1 MRCARMLAMLVG
13 FAIQAAPINMQNG
26 WELTGPG
33 TAVGP
38 HRGTTAIRID
48 NGFAVRR
55 DVALQDGTIE
65 FDVEMLPTRTFVYVQ
80 FRMESATEF
89 EEIYFRPH
97 KTGLPDAVQYNPVW
111 RGDSFWQLW
120 HGPDAAA
127 SPQFRF
133 GTWTHVR
140 LVLQGERGALFL
152 DGASVPTMTINFARP
167 PRSGYMAFRAF
178 TPDTSL
184 LRGEP
189 AARFANL
196 TVAPGV
202 VSHDF
207 GPTAAPPAPEPG
219 SILRWQVSPAFKATR
234 EPLTVL
240 PAELLATRAAWP
252 SYPVERTDVLAIG
265 RHMNRPRPDGAAIAR
280 FVVRSTGARLQRLRL
295 GYSDYVTVFVNGT
308 PVFAGDAHYSF
319 DQPRQEGL
327 IGRWQSTIW
336 LPLRD
341 GENEV
346 LLAVVDFFGGWALT
360 GLLEPADGG
369 VLVPPR

>member
-1 MRCARMLAMLVG
+1 MLAMLVG
-13 FAIQAAPINMQNG
+13 FAIQAAPINMQSG
-26 WELTGPG
+26 WELTGAG
-33 TAVGP
+33 TSAGP

-48 NGFAVRR
+48 NGFAYRR
-55 DVALQDGTIE
+55 DVAFQDGTIE
-65 FDVEMLPTRTFVYVQ
+65 FDVEMAPTRTFIYVQ
-80 FRMESATEF
+80 FRMESTTEL

-120 HGPDAAA
+120 HGPDASA
-127 SPQFRF
+127 SPQFRV

-152 DGASVPTMTINFARP
+152 DGAPKPTLTINFART
-167 PRSGYMAFRAF
+167 PRSGFMAFRAF

-184 LRGEP
+184 LRGQP

-196 TVAPGV
+196 VLQPGV
-202 VSHDF
+202 VDYDF
-207 GPTAAPPAPEPG
+207 GPVVAAPAPEAG
-219 SILRWQVSPAFKATR
+219 SILRWQVSPAFKAAR

-240 PAELLATRAAWP
+240 PAELLASRAMWP
-252 SYPVERTDVLAIG
+252 SYSVERSGVLAIG
-265 RHMNRPRPDGAAIAR
+265 RHMDRPRPDGAAIAR
-280 FVVRSTGARLQRLRL
+280 LVIRSAGPRLQRLRL
-295 GYSDYVTVFVNGT
+295 GYSDYVTVFVNGN

-341 GENEV
+341 GDNEV